1 LRELKNK
8 FWVSNLFFLGG
19 VVVDLISMKG
29 IMVMIIQEKK
39 LKKKSMSNKFT

>member
-1 LRELKNK
+1 
-8 FWVSNLFFLGG
+8 VG

-39 LKKKSMSNKFT
+39 LKKKINE